1 MLPRV
6 EEQPEIGL
14 KDLSDDEQLALAAL
28 LRLLV
33 RLDGEF
39 SEAEQ
44 EALED
49 IALDLGEK
57 RFWQVMEEAAH
68 RASDEDGVRRVALGV
83 SRLSARE
90 LIYGLLL
97 DVAQSDVIQGR
108 ETSLLDWLKREW
120 KLDDGAA
127 PYRG

>member
-1 MLPRV
+1 V
-6 EEQPEIGL
+6 EESEIGL

-39 SEAEQ
+39 SESEQ
-44 EALED
+44 EALEE
-49 IALDLGEK
+49 IALDFGEK
-57 RFWQVMEEAAH
+57 RFWKVMEDAASK
-68 RASDEDGVRRVALGV
+68 ASDEDGIKRVAQAV
-83 SRLSARE
+83 VRTPARE
-90 LIYGLLL
+90 LIYSLLV

-108 ETSLLDWLKREW
+108 ESWLLEWLRTEW
-120 KLDDGAA
+120 KIDEVAT